1 MVGRGTDT
9 ESVPLGSLIGEVG
22 RLEYP
27 LFAIFLAAFFLQPLT
42 TMAQDGEQTPGE
54 QTPGEELQSRTAV
67 DETLAAAEVD

>member
-27 LFAIFLAAFFLQPLT
+27 LFAIFLAAFFLRPLT
-42 TMAQDGEQTPGE
+42 TMAQVGE